1 MRIILCFFV
10 AFSSLIFASAVDIS
24 KTDIVERSINFIIF
38 IAILWYLLAGKLKAF
53 FGARREKI
61 AQRLSE
67 VQEKLKI
74 AKNNK
79 EQALRKLEE
88 AKEQASQILA
98 NAKKEAYLIAQKIE
112 EQSSVD
118 IEIMRKNSE
127 ILMEFEQRK
136 MEKEVVDEV
145 LQEVFAQS
153 KLNTTEYVNI
163 LEKKVV

>member
-53 FGARREKI
+53 FSARREKI